1 MAAITIRD
9 LDDDVKERL
18 RVRAAENG
26 RSMEAEAR
34 AILEA
39 ATTRPV
45 RAKNIGVA
53 FIELGQEFG
62 GIELD
67 LPSRE
72 EPDERPTV
80 FSPEWEAER
89 SAYNAEMAR
98 KRAAKSERAT

>member
-18 RVRAAENG
+18 RVQAAEHG

-53 FIELGQEFG
+53 FIELGEKFG

-72 EPDERPTV
+72 EPYKRPTV

-89 SAYNAEMAR
+89 AAYNAKIAR
-98 KRAAKSERAT
+98 ERAGKPEATT

>member
-39 ATTRPV
+39 ATTKPA

-53 FIELGQEFG
+53 LLDLGEKFG

-67 LPSRE
+67 LPSRD
-72 EPDERPTV
+72 EPSKRPIV
-80 FSPEWEAER
+80 FSEEWEAER
-89 SAYNAEMAR
+89 AEYNAEMAR
-98 KRAAKSERAT
+98 KRAANSKAAT

>member
-9 LDDDVKERL
+9 LDGDVKERL

-39 ATTRPV
+39 ATAKPA

-53 FIELGQEFG
+53 FLELGREFG
-62 GIELD
+62 GLELD

-72 EPDERPTV
+72 EPYKRPTV

-89 SAYNAEMAR
+89 AAYNTEMAS
-98 KRAAKSERAT
+98 KRAAKAKVEK